1 MRRVFL
7 IVVIMFLGAIG
18 AVAQSLTGIVRDEN
32 QEPLPG
38 VNIEIVDAYSGT
50 FSNVSGEYSIRL
62 KSGKY
67 QVKFSF
73 IGYEPLIKAFQIAS
87 KDVEMNVQ
95 LTRKAHVT
103 EDVLVQST
111 RVGERASTSY
121 DDIGGEELKRNN
133 MGRDIPYLLQLSP
146 SVVATSETGTGIGYS
161 SFRIRGTDPTRVN
174 VTIDGIPYNDAESQG
189 TYFVNM
195 PDFANSVSSVQIQ
208 RGIGTSTNGAGAFGA
223 SMNFKTKALNAKPY
237 AEFEALGGSFNTLK
251 ATAMAGTGLIN
262 KHFTMDARF
271 SRVLSDGWIERAFVD
286 HESFQLSAAYRGEN
300 DLLKASI
307 IRGNQTTG
315 ITWWGVPQDSL
326 NSENPNRQFN
336 PAGLYLDADGNLK
349 AYPGQTDNYKQTHY
363 HLHYTHV
370 VSNKLNF
377 NVSGHYTRGDGYY
390 EQYFDVDYENTY
402 GFGDLQNMSFAY
414 YQLPDVM
421 IGDTTIQ
428 HTDLVRRKW
437 MGNDFY
443 GAIASVNYNAGR
455 FDASFGGG
463 WNRYDGDHFG
473 RLIWMRYAGDT
484 DKGHEY
490 YFNNGTKDDANAYAK
505 LNYLINENLS
515 TFGDLQY
522 RHINYSLTGDS
533 DDLMPDGSQTDLT
546 QTHQFD
552 FFNPKTGVH
561 YVISDRMA
569 TYASFAMGHRE
580 PTRTHFKD
588 AAGDPNK
595 TPKAEQMLDYEF
607 GYKYQANKLAL
618 SVNFYYMDY
627 TDQLVPTG
635 EKSAVGY
642 DIMTNVEDSYRAGI
656 EMMAGIKA
664 FDFLDWNANLTLS
677 QNKIRNFTYWA
688 SYYDADWNETYEPRT
703 LSETDIA
710 YSPSVVGS
718 SKLSFHIFQGLD
730 VSLISKYVGKQY
742 FDNTS
747 SENRMLDAY
756 FVNDLELFYQFS
768 TKIIPKIELR
778 LQVNN
783 IFNEVYSSDAYGG
796 LWFETEDGALT
807 EKTWAYY
814 FPQAGTNIFGA
825 IRLYF

>member
-7 IVVIMFLGAIG
+7 FAVIMFLGAIG
-18 AVAQSLTGIVRDEN
+18 AVAQSLTGVVRDEN

-50 FSNVSGEYSIRL
+50 FSSVSGEYSVRM
-62 KSGKY
+62 KPGKY

-73 IGYEPLIKAFQIAS
+73 IGYEPLIKSFQISS
-87 KDVEMNVQ
+87 KNVEMNVQ

-103 EDVLVQST
+103 EDVLVQAT
-111 RVGERASTSY
+111 RVGERASTSH
-121 DDIGGEELKRNN
+121 DDIGEEELKRNN
-133 MGRDIPYLLQLSP
+133 MGRDIPYILQLSP
-146 SVVATSETGTGIGYS
+146 SVVATSETGTGIGYT
-161 SFRIRGTDPTRVN
+161 SFRIRGTDPTRIN
-174 VTIDGIPYNDAESQG
+174 VTIDGIPFNDAESQG
-189 TYFVNM
+189 SFFVNM
-195 PDFANSVSSVQIQ
+195 PDFVNSVSSVQIQ

-237 AEFEALGGSFNTLK
+237 AEFEALGGAFNTLK
-251 ATAMAGTGLIN
+251 GSVMAGTGLIN
-262 KHFTMDARF
+262 NHFTLDARF

-300 DLLKASI
+300 DLLKASV
-307 IRGNQTTG
+307 IRGDQKTG

-326 NSENPNRQFN
+326 NSDTPNRQFN
-336 PAGLYLDADGNLK
+336 PAGLYLDANGNLK

-402 GFGDLQNMSFAY
+402 GFGDLENMSFSY
-414 YQLPDVM
+414 YQLPDVV
-421 IGDTTIQ
+421 IGDTSNQ

-473 RLIWMRYAGDT
+473 RLIWLRNAGDT
-484 DKGHEY
+484 EKGHEY
-490 YFNNGTKDDANAYAK
+490 YFNNGTKDDANVYVKA
-505 LNYLINENLS
+505 NYLITENLNAY
-515 TFGDLQY
+515 GDLQY
-522 RHINYSLTGDS
+522 RHIDYRLSGKN
-533 DDLMPDGSQTDLT
+533 DDLMPDGTQTDLT

-561 YVISDRMA
+561 YVISDRMS
-569 TYASFAMGHRE
+569 TYASFAMGQRE

-588 AAGDPNK
+588 AVGDSEK
-595 TPKAEQMLDYEF
+595 SPKAEQMLDYEI
-607 GYKYQANKLAL
+607 GYRYHESALAL
-618 SVNFYYMDY
+618 GVNLYYMDY
-627 TDQLVPTG
+627 TNQLVPTG

-642 DIMTNVEDSYRAGI
+642 DIMTNVKDSYRTGI
-656 EMMAGIKA
+656 EFMIGLKPL
-664 FDFLDWNANLTLS
+664 DFVDWNANLTLS
-677 QNKIRNFTYWA
+677 RNKINNFIYWA
-688 SYYDADWNETYEPRT
+688 SYYDADWNESYESRT
-703 LSETDIA
+703 MQETDIA
-710 YSPSVVGS
+710 YSPSVIAGS
-718 SKLSFHIFQGLD
+718 RLSFHVFKGMD
-730 VSLISKYVGKQY
+730 VSVISKYVGAQY

-747 SENRMLDAY
+747 SENRKIDAY
-756 FVNDLELFYQFS
+756 FVNDLELNYKIY
-768 TKIIPKIELR
+768 TKFIPEIEFR
-778 LQVNN
+778 VHVNN
-783 IFNEVYSSDAYGG
+783 LLNEIYSVNAYGG
-796 LWFETEDGALT
+796 QWFETENGNYT

-814 FPQAGTNIFGA
+814 FPQAGTNVFVGISLF
-825 IRLYF
+825 F